1 MSPFMSTP
9 TLCLPQSPGG
19 LQNTLIDS
27 NQTVKPWKERS
38 AEAVMHRDKDE

>member
-9 TLCLPQSPGG
+9 TLCLPQGPDG

-27 NQTVKPWKERS
+27 NRTVKQRKESS
-38 AEAVMHRDKDE
+38 AEAVMHRHKDE